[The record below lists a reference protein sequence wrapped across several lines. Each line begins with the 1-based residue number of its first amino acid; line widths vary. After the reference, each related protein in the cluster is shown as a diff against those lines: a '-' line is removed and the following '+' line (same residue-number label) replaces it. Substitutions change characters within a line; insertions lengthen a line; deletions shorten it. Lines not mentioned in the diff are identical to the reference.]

1 MRPAEVDL
9 VPLTIGLVASD
20 TLLAYRSV
28 GKQVVDELDW
38 EYLNFI
44 ILFETTHI
52 DVVTLCNIQKDTID
66 EEEEGLNI
74 EELTPTQA
82 QIKEELS

>member
-28 GKQVVDELDW
+28 GKQVVDELD
-38 EYLNFI
+38 
-44 ILFETTHI
+44 
-52 DVVTLCNIQKDTID
+52 
-66 EEEEGLNI
+66 
-74 EELTPTQA
+74 
-82 QIKEELS
+82 